1 MQTLDSSNFTLSAA
15 LPISAYSLTP
25 SQLHHQMLLHR
36 HTAHELLRVR
46 AGTLT
51 LLLGGQ
57 QHLLKENDVFL
68 IHPGAYHAL
77 HPTADCTYE
86 CINFDAT
93 LLLQPENSSHTYL
106 SRLINQTVLLNA
118 QINKAEAK
126 TQALC
131 QQLLDSVFVDNAV
144 GYELEAQGLVLQLLG
159 RMIAQGEYVHC
170 QPASAHT
177 QKTMAAIDRVLTCIR
192 ENYTQPLSLTDLS
205 ETAELSPN
213 YFCRYFK
220 RLAGCAPV
228 DYLIN
233 YRILISEDLL
243 RTTQRPIAEI
253 ALACGFNDAS
263 HYIKFFR
270 RKKGITP
277 RQYRIQSMDEAQ
289 APSRK
294 RSRTTAQH

>member
-1 MQTLDSSNFTLSAA
+1 MQTLDSTIFTLPAT
-15 LPISAYSLTP
+15 LPISACSLTP
-25 SQLHHQMLLHR
+25 SQLHHRMLLHR
-36 HTAHELLRVR
+36 HPAHELLRVR
-46 AGTLT
+46 TGTLT
-51 LLLGGQ
+51 LLLCGQ

-77 HPTADCTYE
+77 HPSADCIYE

-93 LLLQPENSSHTYL
+93 LLLPPENSSHTYL

-118 QINKAEAK
+118 EINKTDAK
-126 TQALC
+126 TQELC
-131 QQLLDSVFVDNAV
+131 RQLLDIVFLDNAA

-177 QKTMAAIDRVLTCIR
+177 QKTIAAIDRVLASIR

-243 RTTQRPIAEI
+243 RTTSRPIADI
-253 ALACGFNDAS
+253 AQACGFNDAS

-270 RKKGITP
+270 RKKGVTP
-277 RQYRIQSMDEAQ
+277 RQYRMQSLDEVQ
-289 APSRK
+289 APPRK
-294 RSRTTAQH
+294 RTRTTP